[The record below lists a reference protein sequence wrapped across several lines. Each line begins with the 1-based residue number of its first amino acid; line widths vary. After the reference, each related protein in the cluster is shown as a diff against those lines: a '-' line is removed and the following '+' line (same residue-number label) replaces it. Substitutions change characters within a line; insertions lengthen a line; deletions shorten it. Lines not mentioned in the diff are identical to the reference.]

1 VYSSLLVVTSRR
13 EPAMHREWLAGEHYR
28 IHVMELWP
36 DGPRKE
42 AGLAAARSALDSLAG
57 IMPEGSS
64 FACATCGTRQTVSL
78 IPRAPRFYKLAS
90 SLAA

>member
-1 VYSSLLVVTSRR
+1 
-13 EPAMHREWLAGEHYR
+13 MHNEWLAGEHNR

-57 IMPEGSS
+57 IIPSGSS
-64 FACATCGTRQTVSL
+64 FACAICGSRQTVTLVPSGHRVFSVSL
-78 IPRAPRFYKLAS
+78 